1 MPILEGLGY
10 GVITAFLIGPVFFT
24 LLRAALDYGF
34 WGGAS
39 VALGIIT
46 SDILVALICKTGAV
60 ALFEGNVNDGWLAL
74 AAGIILAVLGVWYAL
89 NSNVNKDQEVR
100 LGSKNAVGL
109 YTAGFLVNF
118 INPFVFVVWTGYSL
132 RATTGHAADHNEWLF
147 LISILVGIF
156 LTDLLKSALAPKL
169 RKLLAPHLL
178 KKVYRGI
185 GIVLLLFSIRVFIH
199 AYTHWS

>member
-10 GVITAFLIGPVFFT
+10 GVITAFLIGHVFFT
-24 LLRAALDYGF
+24 LLRAAMDYGF

-46 SDILVALICKTGAV
+46 SDVLVALICMTGAI
-60 ALFEGNVNDGWLAL
+60 ALFEGNVNEGWLAL
-74 AAGIILAVLGVWYAL
+74 AAGIILAVLGAWYTF
-89 NSNVNKDQEVR
+89 NSNANKDQEVR
-100 LGSKNAVGL
+100 LGSKNALGL

-132 RATTGHAADHNEWLF
+132 RASAGYAADHNEWLF
-147 LISILVGIF
+147 IISILVGIF
-156 LTDLLKSALAPKL
+156 LTDIVKSALAPKL
-169 RKLLAPHLL
+169 RKILAPHLL

>member
-10 GVITAFLIGPVFFT
+10 GFITAFLVGPVFFT

-39 VALGIIT
+39 VALGIIS
-46 SDILVALICKTGAV
+46 SDILVAIICKTGAV

-74 AAGIILAVLGVWYAL
+74 AAGIVLVVLGAWYTF

-118 INPFVFVVWTGYSL
+118 INPFVFVVWTGFSL
-132 RATTGHAADHNEWLF
+132 RATAGFALDNNEWMF

-185 GIVLLLFSIRVFIH
+185 GIVLLLFSMRLFVH